1 MKKELQAFPL
11 DIHTEGKNC
20 RYLHT
25 EEMGNIAGR
34 REGKNEHV
42 LTDELPFCLDTVS
55 PRTTLLNTH
64 HSDNPC
70 SACYQK
76 NPTPPLFCPAESPRF
91 DLLWDQMNLFS
102 LAWGVKDYGTFLKVD
117 KFRLASNS

>member
-1 MKKELQAFPL
+1 MKKELEALPL
-11 DIHTEGKNC
+11 DIHTEGANC
-20 RYLHT
+20 RYLQT
-25 EEMGNIAGR
+25 AEMGNIAGR

-55 PRTTLLNTH
+55 PRTTLLTH
-64 HSDNPC
+64 TTVITLVPL
-70 SACYQK
+70 AIK
-76 NPTPPLFCPAESPRF
+76 KTPTPPLFCPAESPRF
-91 DLLWDQMNLFS
+91 DLLWDQLNLFS